1 MFAILYHE
9 FNAVILSCKAI
20 NLKKGL
26 FLSIN
31 VITPESEFA
40 ANRVL
45 DLIEGLLM
53 CWVPFESVFLFQKL
67 IIKSMEYFNVLKL
80 G

>member
-1 MFAILYHE
+1 MQGH
-9 FNAVILSCKAI
+9 
-20 NLKKGL
+20 NLEERS
-26 FLSIN
+26 FLWIN

-40 ANRVL
+40 ANRAL

-67 IIKSMEYFNVLKL
+67 ILKSMEYFNVLKL

>member
-26 FLSIN
+26 FLPNN

-45 DLIEGLLM
+45 DLIEGL
-53 CWVPFESVFLFQKL
+53 FQKL